1 MGSFWEGRT
10 SRSFVVK
17 WVTVACRK
25 KVTEIILFIE
35 MNVKS
40 DSARRYAR
48 YVVTRQGLEN
58 KGPFTS
64 RTSCLCSP
72 SSKIGSS
79 PLKGCGG
86 NCRPGGSNGSLPPS
100 LWLTSH
106 AGWLPR
112 SGISSGTLRSVIEL
126 AANNR
131 TNKLD
136 FLIDR
141 RFCFPLK
148 MKTKNTKAHPFAVY
162 HSKA

>member
-1 MGSFWEGRT
+1 MVQTRLEGKYGRWVVLGKGGQV
-10 SRSFVVK
+10 SGGGRSFVVK

-40 DSARRYAR
+40 VSARRYAR

-86 NCRPGGSNGSLPPS
+86 NCRSGG
-100 LWLTSH
+100 
-106 AGWLPR
+106 
-112 SGISSGTLRSVIEL
+112 
-126 AANNR
+126 
-131 TNKLD
+131 K
-136 FLIDR
+136 
-141 RFCFPLK
+141 
-148 MKTKNTKAHPFAVY
+148 
-162 HSKA
+162 